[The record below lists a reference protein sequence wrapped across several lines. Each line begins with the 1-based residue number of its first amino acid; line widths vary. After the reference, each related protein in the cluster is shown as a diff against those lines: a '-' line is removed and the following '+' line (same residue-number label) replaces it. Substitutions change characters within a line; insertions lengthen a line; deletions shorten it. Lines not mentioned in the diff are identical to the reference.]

1 MLKDSP
7 KTNKLLTT
15 QSYSSMNQSKNSNT
29 QSSISNI
36 EEEEFTSKITISNF
50 PSRSEIISIIEDFIQ
65 SNNFPSDYRT
75 ENKDNCIYVFVPG
88 EDLAVALIK
97 KIKEKKERNLYYE
110 NISFTLELIPNKCLI
125 QKIKNKK
132 SKLSLESIDRLYK
145 GTSYCQLGK
154 QKKYKKTENNYT
166 PSPYRSI
173 QDKEL
178 LERKVNKEQW
188 VSPTNFNLFAGSP
201 AEKSKRDIENFV
213 GGTPSEPPVIH
224 KFREVNKNKW
234 VSPTNF
240 IV

>member
-7 KTNKLLTT
+7 QTNKLLTT
-15 QSYSSMNQSKNSNT
+15 QSYSPMSQSMTSNT
-29 QSSISNI
+29 QSSISNL
-36 EEEEFTSKITISNF
+36 EEEFTSKITISNF
-50 PSRSEIISIIEDFIQ
+50 PSRAEIISIIEDFIQ
-65 SNNFPSDYRT
+65 SNHFPNDYRT
-75 ENKDNCIYVFVPG
+75 ENKDNCIYVFLPR

-97 KIKEKKERNLYYE
+97 KIKEKKERNLFYGKI
-110 NISFTLELIPNKCLI
+110 NFSLELIPNKCLI
-125 QKIKNKK
+125 KKIKNKK
-132 SKLSLESIDRLYK
+132 SKPSFESIDRLYK
-145 GTSYCQLGK
+145 GTSHCQLGK
-154 QKKYKKTENNYT
+154 QKRYQKTENNYI

-201 AEKSKRDIENFV
+201 AEKSKRDIGNFV

-224 KFREVNKNKW
+224 KFREVNKDKW